1 MNWYEKFENSACLP
15 HDRIDEGGNPRDTP
29 NQTTVNSF
37 RRMLVAIIVTI
48 CASIGLVYYS
58 NVELMLKGI
67 LFFSV
72 LTAVN
77 GLMSWG
83 STIDWH
89 NDDDIRYMDKV
100 GAANAVRTIILIPPF
115 VICLILI

>member
-1 MNWYEKFENSACLP
+1 MNWYEKFENYACLP
-15 HDRIDEGGNPRDTP
+15 HDRIDEGGNPRDTA
-29 NQTTVNSF
+29 NQITVKSF
-37 RRMLVAIIVTI
+37 RRMLVSITVSI
-48 CASIGLVYYS
+48 CAGIGLFHFP
-58 NVELMLKGI
+58 NAELIFKGV
-67 LFFSV
+67 LFFSI

-100 GAANAVRTIILIPPF
+100 GAFSAGITIILIP
-115 VICLILI
+115 ILAISLMSL

>member
-1 MNWYEKFENSACLP
+1 
-15 HDRIDEGGNPRDTP
+15 
-29 NQTTVNSF
+29 
-37 RRMLVAIIVTI
+37 
-48 CASIGLVYYS
+48 
-58 NVELMLKGI
+58 
-67 LFFSV
+67 

-100 GAANAVRTIILIPPF
+100 GATNARITIILTPITL
-115 VICLILI
+115 VLLSII

>member
-1 MNWYEKFENSACLP
+1 MNWYETFENSACLP

-29 NQTTVNSF
+29 NRITVKSF
-37 RRMLVAIIVTI
+37 RRMLSAIIVTI

-77 GLMSWG
+77 GLISWG

-100 GAANAVRTIILIPPF
+100 GAFSAGITIILIP
-115 VICLILI
+115 ILAISLMSL

>member
-29 NQTTVNSF
+29 NQITVTSF
-37 RRMLVAIIVTI
+37 KRLLVAIIVTI

-58 NVELMLKGI
+58 NAELMLKGI

-100 GAANAVRTIILIPPF
+100 GAFNAGITIILTPL
-115 VICLILI
+115 LIIILTII

>member
-15 HDRIDEGGNPRDTP
+15 NDRIDEGGNPRDTP
-29 NQTTVNSF
+29 NKITVKSF
-37 RRMLVAIIVTI
+37 RRMLSAIIVAI
-48 CASIGLVYYS
+48 CAGIVLFHFP
-58 NVELMLKGI
+58 NAELMFKGI
-67 LFFSV
+67 IFFSV

-77 GLMSWG
+77 GLISWG

-100 GAANAVRTIILIPPF
+100 GAFNAGITIILIPF
-115 VICLILI
+115 TALVLSVI

>member
-1 MNWYEKFENSACLP
+1 
-15 HDRIDEGGNPRDTP
+15 
-29 NQTTVNSF
+29 
-37 RRMLVAIIVTI
+37 
-48 CASIGLVYYS
+48 
-58 NVELMLKGI
+58 
-67 LFFSV
+67 

-100 GAANAVRTIILIPPF
+100 GAFNAGITIIMS
-115 VICLILI
+115 VILFITLSWL

>member
-29 NQTTVNSF
+29 NRITVKSF

-100 GAANAVRTIILIPPF
+100 GAFNAGITIILIPF
-115 VICLILI
+115 TALVLSVI

>member
-1 MNWYEKFENSACLP
+1 
-15 HDRIDEGGNPRDTP
+15 
-29 NQTTVNSF
+29 
-37 RRMLVAIIVTI
+37 
-48 CASIGLVYYS
+48 
-58 NVELMLKGI
+58 
-67 LFFSV
+67 

-100 GAANAVRTIILIPPF
+100 GAFNAGITIISTPLLIIILI
-115 VICLILI
+115 